1 MKVDVSI
8 GIIFNMSGQVLL
20 SLRNKTIL
28 ADYWEFPGGKREEN
42 EDLEDALKREL
53 LEEINIDVLNYFLI
67 YTKSV
72 EINNTSYKL
81 NFYRII
87 DYIGEPYANENQE
100 LLWLEPEKLNS
111 INLLETNCEITKII
125 KQPLIVGISCA
136 ELLGTDNFIKILKN
150 KLKTKAFDILQ
161 IRDKTLNKKKK
172 ENLLIQINTLSKK
185 YNFPIV
191 LNDDTELAEKYSIKF
206 IHLSH
211 EKSKIYERNQLFEI
225 FSIAHHQ
232 GQSMESIERLKP
244 KFIQLGPVFK
254 TNTHSGKDNI
264 GIENCKDIILK
275 NKQYKYI
282 AVGGISMKRIP
293 QVLKSGFS
301 CIASRTRIWDQN

>member
-28 ADYWEFPGGKREEN
+28 ADYWEFPGGKREKN
-42 EDLEDALKREL
+42 EDLEDTLKREL
-53 LEEINIDVLNYFLI
+53 LEEININVLNYFLI
-67 YTKSV
+67 YTKNV
-72 EINNTSYKL
+72 EIDNTLYKL
-81 NFYRII
+81 NFYRIV
-87 DYIGEPYANENQE
+87 DYIGKPCANENQE

-111 INLLETNCEITKII
+111 INLLETNYEIKKII
-125 KQPLIVGISCA
+125 TQPLIVGISCA
-136 ELLGTDNFIKILKN
+136 ELLGTDNFVKILKN

-185 YNFPIV
+185 YNFSIV
-191 LNDDTELAEKYSIKF
+191 INDDTELAEKYSVKF

-211 EKSKIYERNQLFEI
+211 ENSKIYKPNQLFEI

-244 KFIQLGPVFK
+244 KFIQLGPVFNTK
-254 TNTHSGKDNI
+254 THPGKNNI
-264 GIENCKDIILK
+264 GIDNCKDIILK

-282 AVGGISMKRIP
+282 AVGGITMKAIP